1 MGRLMEAKSMNQSQW
16 LASTNPHEMLAFL
29 KEKKPSGW
37 SCVLSWMGLR
47 KGEVSARKCL
57 LFACAC
63 CRRIWP
69 LLADERT
76 RQAVEVAELYADGLA
91 NKRALHQAVLAARA
105 ASAESDRPRVMV
117 GEWLAAAQA
126 RAAEAVACTLEAD
139 DPADEAATWGKEAIR
154 AWAAQYAGGRLFR
167 AGQGPRLPHHV
178 ATPEAAWIAEAIAQC
193 DLLRDL
199 IGNPFQEPQFNPS
212 WRTTEAVTLATS
224 IVKDRAFTGLPE
236 LANLLDKA
244 GCNNTELLKHCRET
258 KEHARG
264 CWAVDLVLGKK

>member
-1 MGRLMEAKSMNQSQW
+1 MNQAQW
-16 LASTNPHEMLAFL
+16 LSGTNPHEMLAYL
-29 KEKKPSGW
+29 KETKPAGW
-37 SCVLSWMGLR
+37 ASVLSWLGLR
-47 KGEVSARKCL
+47 KGGISARKSL

-91 NKRALHQAVLAARA
+91 NRRALHQAVLAARA
-105 ASAESDRPRVMV
+105 ASMDSGRPRVMM
-117 GEWLAAAQA
+117 GEWSAAAQA

-154 AWAAQYAGGRLFR
+154 AWATQNSGGKSSR
-167 AGQGPRLPHHV
+167 AAHGPRLPHQ
-178 ATPEAAWIAEAIAQC
+178 AGTPEAAWIAEGIAQC

-199 IGNPFQEPQFNPS
+199 LGNPFHPAHFDPS
-212 WRTTEAVTLATS
+212 WRTPQAVTLANS
-224 IVKDRAFTGLPE
+224 IFRDRAFTGLPE
-236 LANLLDKA
+236 LANLLEKA
-244 GCNNTELLKHCRET
+244 GCTNTDLLKHCREN